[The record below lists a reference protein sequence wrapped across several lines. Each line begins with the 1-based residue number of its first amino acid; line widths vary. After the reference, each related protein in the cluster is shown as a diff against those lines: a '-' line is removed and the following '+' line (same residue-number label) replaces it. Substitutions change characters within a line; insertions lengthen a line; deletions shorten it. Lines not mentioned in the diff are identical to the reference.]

1 MKKLIITVLSVV
13 LAMSSVSARDFEPIG
28 YAHNFSFG
36 VGYGYASG
44 RLSNYFTAFADCN
57 VVPSYMTD
65 GKYFRARLDLNLDQ
79 ITKDASLSTAASFQY
94 MQPVKGGFYVYPFVR
109 IKGEFHNNSW
119 WNKKA
124 DFAPGLGAGIEYQFT
139 SNFGLFAQGA
149 FEYLCADSKG
159 RPTVQT
165 GLVLA
170 FGQSGSKTSK
180 ASAPKASAS
189 TAKFAARTS
198 TEVNWSASVPF
209 AVGKYEV
216 GNSAKQ
222 RVLAL
227 VPYLLEHPS
236 AIVEVRAYGDKNVEN
251 PDETLAAKRDQAVRN
266 ILIEAGVSEERIVEG
281 TITAVQ
287 AVTSQPGSIAVV
299 NIK

>member
-1 MKKLIITVLSVV
+1 MKKLIITVLSAV
-13 LAMSSVSARDFEPIG
+13 LAMSTVSAQDFQPIG

-36 VGYGYASG
+36 AGYGYASG
-44 RLSNYFTAFADCN
+44 QLSNYLTAFADFN
-57 VVPSYMTD
+57 FVPSYMTD
-65 GKYFRARLDLNLDQ
+65 GKYFRARLDFNFDQ
-79 ITKDASLSTAASFQY
+79 ITEDASLSTAASFQY
-94 MQPVKGGFYVYPFVR
+94 MQPIKGGFYVYPFVR

-124 DFAPGLGAGIEYQFT
+124 DFAPGLGAGLEYQFT

-159 RPTVQT
+159 RPTVQA
-165 GLVLA
+165 GLVFA
-170 FGQSGSKTSK
+170 FGQGGSKTAK
-180 ASAPKASAS
+180 TSAPKTSAS
-189 TAKFAARTS
+189 TANYAARTA
-198 TEVNWSASVPF
+198 TDVNWAASVPF
-209 AVGKYEV
+209 AVGSCEV

-236 AIVEVRAYGDKNVEN
+236 SIVEVRAYGDKNVET

-266 ILIEAGVSEERIVEG
+266 ILIEAGVPEERIVEG
-281 TITAVQ
+281 TINAAQ
-287 AVTSQPGSIAVV
+287 AVTSQPGSIAIV